1 MTVPKIVR
9 ADVLEIYLQ
18 EFNNVSLRFWK
29 LSPKTDKNEMLQP
42 RLVYGFPLKGE
53 NWPSMK
59 ETTGRFT
66 VIFRYFTLWQ
76 GRLSI
81 ASLIEDFGFFIF
93 CKFKTKTLIPLH
105 AYPSSFICSIS
116 PIDSR
121 FFKSRP
127 PSSNT

>member
-53 NWPSMK
+53 N
-59 ETTGRFT
+59 
-66 VIFRYFTLWQ
+66 
-76 GRLSI
+76 
-81 ASLIEDFGFFIF
+81 
-93 CKFKTKTLIPLH
+93 
-105 AYPSSFICSIS
+105 
-116 PIDSR
+116 
-121 FFKSRP
+121 
-127 PSSNT
+127 